1 MRSISG
7 RVRKPWVP
15 STCAVD
21 LRQLLKVPLRS
32 QGYCNVG
39 KGLLG
44 HNWVFCNGRRPH
56 LEWRQEPQF
65 SFPFLTPI
73 TGSLQSWVRR
83 VRPRLV
89 WINVSPL
96 ASRVVH
102 GVTGHLSS
110 CMWNLRFYPDDAWVF
125 STPSCCDFVHRFGF
139 EEVSRHRVLIKS
151 GSANRGLSACGTTNE
166 ATSLI
171 SGETGLILKC
181 ARKVGNPFQTKQ
193 GNRPS

>member
-1 MRSISG
+1 M
-7 RVRKPWVP
+7 
-15 STCAVD
+15 
-21 LRQLLKVPLRS
+21 PLRS

-110 CMWNLRFYPDDAWVF
+110 CMWILSFYPDDAWGCQYPFVLVLRPQVCLRRGV
-125 STPSCCDFVHRFGF
+125 PS
-139 EEVSRHRVLIKS
+139 S
-151 GSANRGLSACGTTNE
+151 GSYQERIGKTGSFCMLNDQRGYVSN
-166 ATSLI
+166 
-171 SGETGLILKC
+171 
-181 ARKVGNPFQTKQ
+181 FQVRTA
-193 GNRPS
+193 SF

>member
-1 MRSISG
+1 M
-7 RVRKPWVP
+7 
-15 STCAVD
+15 
-21 LRQLLKVPLRS
+21 PLRS
-32 QGYCNVG
+32 QGYGGIG
-39 KGLLG
+39 KGLSGL
-44 HNWVFCNGRRPH
+44 HLVCCNGRGPH
-56 LEWRQEPQF
+56 HEMRQEPQDF
-65 SFPFLTPI
+65 SPFLTPI
-73 TGSLQSWVRR
+73 AGFLQRWDRR
-83 VRPRLV
+83 VRPHLV
-89 WINVSPL
+89 WWNGTLL